1 MIDFIQNITQKI
13 QKVIFILFYSSSFK
27 KFGKKSTL
35 VFPFRINGAKFISIE
50 KKAHVN
56 EGAWMLAHKISE
68 KDPVIKIGSGSY
80 IGRFVHIVSVNEID
94 IKDNALIADKVYISD
109 NAHDYKDV
117 NAIIKD
123 QDILDNGP
131 VVIGEN
137 TWLGENVCVMG
148 ASVGKHCVI
157 GANAVVINDIP
168 DYSIA
173 VGSPAKVI
181 RQYDASSQKWE
192 KVSP

>member
-1 MIDFIQNITQKI
+1 MIDFIQHVILKI
-13 QKVIFILFYSSSFK
+13 QKVIFILLYLSSFK
-27 KFGKKSTL
+27 RFGNKSTL
-35 VFPFRINGAKFISIE
+35 VFPFRINGAKYISIG
-50 KKAHVN
+50 KKVHVN
-56 EGAWMLAHKISE
+56 EGSWMLAHKILE

-94 IKDNALIADKVYISD
+94 IKDNVAMADKVYISD
-109 NAHDYKDV
+109 NAHNYEDINMLMKE
-117 NAIIKD
+117 
-123 QDILDNGP
+123 QDILDYGP

-137 TWLGENVCVMG
+137 TWLGENACIIG

-157 GANAVVINDIP
+157 GVNSVVTQDIP

-181 RQYDASSQKWE
+181 KKYNFSTQKWE
-192 KVSP
+192 KVS

>member
-35 VFPFRINGAKFISIE
+35 VFPFRINGAKYISIG

-56 EGAWMLAHKISE
+56 EGSWMLAFKNSE
-68 KDPVIKIGSGSY
+68 KDPVIKIGSGAY
-80 IGRFVHIVSVNEID
+80 IGRFVHIVAVNRID
-94 IKDNALIADKVYISD
+94 IKENVAMADKVYISD
-109 NAHDYKDV
+109 NAHNYEDV
-117 NAIIKD
+117 NRLMKE
-123 QDILDNGP
+123 QDILDYGP

-137 TWLGENVCVMG
+137 TWLGENACIMG
-148 ASVGKHCVI
+148 ASIGKHCVI
-157 GANAVVINDIP
+157 GVNAVVTKDIP

-181 RQYDASSQKWE
+181 RQYNQATKKWE
-192 KVSP
+192 KVS